1 MTDPVSAE
9 TVSAGTADAFAAIVT
24 SPPLRGLVLALT
36 PPVLDAGEALLDP
49 ARAKATASR
58 TVSADAADIL
68 AGNAALALAAP
79 TPDRAAA
86 AVCLGALVRHT
97 GSRAVVAVVTRIGE
111 DLDCE
116 IERLDPAENDAA
128 PGTALARVT
137 RRVASLLGREPAAIR
152 PGDIVDAA
160 P

>member
-1 MTDPVSAE
+1 MSDPTPADPAS
-9 TVSAGTADAFAAIVT
+9 ADAFAAIVT
-24 SPPLRGLVLALT
+24 SPPTRGLVFALT

-49 ARAKATASR
+49 ARAKASASR

-68 AGNAALALAAP
+68 AGNAALALDAP

-97 GSRAVVAVVTRIGE
+97 GSRAIVAVVKRIGD

-116 IERLDPAENDAA
+116 IERLDAPEAGAA
-128 PGTALARVT
+128 RGAALARVT
-137 RRVASLLGREPAAIR
+137 RRVAALLKRAPSEIGV
-152 PGDIVDAA
+152 GQIVDAA